1 MTATSK
7 SVAAPSHAA
16 TRPSGTAQDGGIPR
30 SNPFVY
36 LVSMRGATL
45 PALRDGGV
53 GVTYR
58 VSSKRQLAEQYH
70 AASPQ
75 SVWVA
80 STTDSLASLV
90 MHSAVQSSDKRL
102 LVLDDAPDVAQQ
114 LYGAYFRY
122 VVAASDAL
130 RLPDFDELTMVL
142 SAPNRRDLFIG
153 GVFDRQSSAVLLYR
167 GTLEPLVVP
176 SRWFVNRASGAV
188 VDPTDLR
195 VIDHGQTVRL
205 GRFEASSDAILY
217 EFDVVYRRAAK
228 KRALNE
234 DASLG
239 ASIRRLRLQRGLSR
253 DDFPGV
259 SAKAIARVERS
270 EIAMPH
276 AKTLTTIASILGVP
290 VARLDSY

>member
-7 SVAAPSHAA
+7 TVPNPLRAAVRPPVPAEHGSIPSAN
-16 TRPSGTAQDGGIPR
+16 R
-30 SNPFVY
+30 FVY
-36 LVSMRGATL
+36 LVSMRGASL
-45 PALRDGGV
+45 PALRDGGA

-58 VSSKRQLAEQYH
+58 VSSKRDLAEQYH
-70 AASPQ
+70 TASPQ

-80 STTDSLASLV
+80 STTDSLAALV
-90 MHSAVQSSDKRL
+90 MQSAVQSSDKRL
-102 LVLDDAPDVAQQ
+102 LILDGAPDVALQ

-130 RLPDFDELTMVL
+130 RLPDFGELTMVL

-153 GVFDRQSSAVLLYR
+153 AVFDAQSSAVLLYR

-176 SRWFVNRASGAV
+176 SRWFANRASGAV
-188 VDPTDLR
+188 VDPSDLR

-217 EFDVVYRRAAK
+217 EFDIAYRRAAK
-228 KRALNE
+228 KRALSE

-253 DDFPGV
+253 EDFPGL

-270 EIAMPH
+270 EIAKPH
-276 AKTLTTIASILGVP
+276 TKTLTTIASTLGVP
-290 VARLDSY
+290 VAHLGSY